1 MCSFFYVVES
11 NIEMHLME
19 EKIRDG
25 VLEQAAQRGYGVF
38 PGDIQDLSGCL
49 PAQPTIGN
57 QC

>member
-1 MCSFFYVVES
+1 
-11 NIEMHLME
+11 MHLME

-25 VLEQAAQRGYGVF
+25 VLEQAVQRGYGVF

-57 QC
+57 QR